1 MEERLVKI
9 GKKIKSIKTSQQS
22 QHDIIKEVLLE
33 LLEIIAEELNYLSK
47 SKISK
52 DANKEA
58 NSHVK

>member
-1 MEERLVKI
+1 MEERLIKI

-33 LLEIIAEELNYLSK
+33 LLEIISEELNYLSK

-58 NSHVK
+58 NSNV